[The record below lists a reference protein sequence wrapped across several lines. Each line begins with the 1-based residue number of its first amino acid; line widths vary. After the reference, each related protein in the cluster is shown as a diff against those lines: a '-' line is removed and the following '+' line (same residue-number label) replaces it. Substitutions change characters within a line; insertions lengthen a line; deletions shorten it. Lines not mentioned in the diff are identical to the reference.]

1 MTQTQAAAAPTEVI
15 TYNPLD
21 PAVTHNP
28 YPHYAQLRAL
38 APVHWLEQMQAFA
51 VSRWD
56 DVVDV
61 LSDGQTFSS
70 SQFWPALLG
79 EYDPVPE
86 VPPMISLDPPGHMR
100 IRKLANKAFV
110 PSRVG
115 ALQGKITSV
124 ANELIDDIFKRHGR
138 EGEFDFVWEFS
149 GLFPVSVV
157 AEVIGVDVER
167 RVDFKHWVDDLL
179 SAGNRAVYPPERL
192 AVIEKSSKDIRAY
205 FEEIY
210 DKRLAVPADD
220 LISGFIL
227 AEVNGERLTR
237 TEVLNMA
244 ILLLIGGVETTTNLL
259 GNTIAHLKQY
269 PDAEA
274 AVRADPGKLPGLI
287 EEMLRFDG
295 PVQMLFRH
303 TLADTVFKG
312 VKIPKG
318 SLVLPLLGS
327 ANHDERKFEDSEVLV
342 VDRNPKEIM
351 SFGQGPHFCLGSYLS
366 RMETLTALQIL
377 FERFELLTPVSGEVK
392 WMDSYFARG
401 PKTLPV
407 RFKAR

>member
-1 MTQTQAAAAPTEVI
+1 M

-21 PAVTHNP
+21 PRVTANP
-28 YPHYAQLRAL
+28 YPHYAQLRAEE
-38 APVHWLEQMQAFA
+38 PVKWLEQMQAFA

-56 DVVDV
+56 DIVTV
-61 LSDGQTFSS
+61 LSDGKTYSS
-70 SQFWPALLG
+70 AQFWPALLG

-100 IRKLANKAFV
+100 IRRLANMAFV

-115 ALQGKITSV
+115 ALRENIAQTSQ
-124 ANELIDDIFKRHGR
+124 ALIDDIFAKHGR

-149 GLFPVSVV
+149 GLFPVSVIADV
-157 AEVIGVDVER
+157 LGVDRAR

-179 SAGNRAVYPPERL
+179 SAGNRATHPPERL
-192 AVIEKSSKDIRAY
+192 AQIDRSTKAIRAY
-205 FEEIY
+205 FEEVY
-210 DKRLAVPADD
+210 DERAANPGGAD
-220 LISGFIL
+220 LISGFIE
-227 AEVNGERLTR
+227 AEVRGERLTKS
-237 TEVLNMA
+237 EVLNMA

-259 GNTIAHLKQY
+259 GIIFAHLRKH
-269 PDAEA
+269 PEVEA
-274 AVRADPGKLPGLI
+274 AIRADPSKIPAFI

-295 PVQMLFRH
+295 PVQMVFRH
-303 TLADTVFKG
+303 TTRDTELAG
-312 VKIPKG
+312 VDIPAG

-327 ANHDERKFEDSEVLV
+327 ANHDERKFDDSESLLL
-342 VDRNPKEIM
+342 DRNPQEIM
-351 SFGQGPHFCLGSYLS
+351 SFGQGPHFCLGSFLS
-366 RMETLTALQIL
+366 RMEAKTALEML
-377 FERFELLTPVSGEVK
+377 FEQFESLGTIDDEVQ

>member
-1 MTQTQAAAAPTEVI
+1 M

-21 PAVTHNP
+21 PTITANP
-28 YPHYAQLRAL
+28 YPHYAQLRAEE
-38 APVHWLEQMQAFA
+38 PVKWLDMMQGFA
-51 VSRWD
+51 VARWE
-56 DVVDV
+56 DVEEV

-70 SQFWPALLG
+70 AQFWPALLG

-86 VPPMISLDPPGHMR
+86 VQPMISLDPPGHVR
-100 IRKLANKAFV
+100 IRRLANKAFV

-115 ALQGKITSV
+115 ALHDRIRSV
-124 ANELIDDIFKRHGR
+124 ANELIDDIFRKHGN

-149 GLFPVSVV
+149 ALFPVSVI
-157 AEVIGVDVER
+157 AEVLGVDLAR

-179 SAGNRAVYPPERL
+179 AAGNRAAYGPERL
-192 AVIEKSSKDIRAY
+192 AQIEASSKDIRAY
-205 FEEIY
+205 FEQVY
-210 DKRLAVPADD
+210 DERAANPGDD
-220 LISGFIL
+220 LISSFIQ

-237 TEVLNMA
+237 SEVLNMA

-259 GNTIAHLKQY
+259 GITFAHLRNH
-269 PDAEA
+269 PDIANA
-274 AVRADPGKLPGLI
+274 IWADKSMIPALL

-303 TLADTVFKG
+303 TTRDTELAG
-312 VKIPKG
+312 VAIPKG

-327 ANHDERKFEDSEVLV
+327 ANHDERKFERSEELLL
-342 VDRNPKEIM
+342 DRNPREIM

-366 RMETLTALQIL
+366 RMEAKNALELLID
-377 FERFELLTPVSGEVK
+377 RFESIEVIGEQVQ

-407 RFKAR
+407 RFRAR

>member
-1 MTQTQAAAAPTEVI
+1 M

-21 PAVTHNP
+21 YAVSSNP
-28 YPHYAQLRAL
+28 YPHYAKLRAEE
-38 APVHWLEQMQAFA
+38 PVKWLESMQGYSVA
-51 VSRWD
+51 RWD
-56 DVVDV
+56 DVVEV
-61 LSDGQTFSS
+61 LSDGKTFSS
-70 SQFWPALLG
+70 AQFWPALLG

-86 VPPMISLDPPGHMR
+86 VQPMISLDPPGHVR

-115 ALQGKITSV
+115 ALSDRIRSV
-124 ANELIDDIFKRHGR
+124 AHELIDGIFERHGR
-138 EGEFDFVWEFS
+138 EGECDFVWEFS
-149 GLFPVSVV
+149 ALFPVSVI
-157 AEVIGVDVER
+157 AEVLGVDLAR

-179 SAGNRAVYPPERL
+179 SAGNRAAYGPEKL
-192 AVIEKSSKDIRAY
+192 ARIEQSSKAIRAY
-205 FEEIY
+205 FEEVY
-210 DKRLAVPADD
+210 DARVETPGDD
-220 LISGFIL
+220 LISGFIQ

-237 TEVLNMA
+237 SEVLNMA

-259 GNTIAHLKQY
+259 GITFAHFKTHPDIA
-269 PDAEA
+269 A
-274 AVRADPGKLPGLI
+274 AVWADTSKIPALL

-303 TLADTVFKG
+303 TTRETELGG
-312 VKIPKG
+312 VTIPQG

-327 ANHDERKFEDSEVLV
+327 ANHDERKFERSEELLL
-342 VDRNPKEIM
+342 DRNPKELM

-366 RMETLTALQIL
+366 RMEAKSALEIL
-377 FERFELLTPVSGEVK
+377 VERFESIEAIGNEVQ

>member
-1 MTQTQAAAAPTEVI
+1 MSEALIKEQTAVS
-15 TYNPLD
+15 YNPLD
-21 PAVTHNP
+21 PAITANP
-28 YPHYAQLRAL
+28 YPHYAQLRAD
-38 APVHWLEQMQAFA
+38 APVHWLETMQGFV

-56 DVVDV
+56 DVTAV
-61 LSDGQTFSS
+61 LKDGKTFSS

-100 IRKLANKAFV
+100 IRKLANSAFV

-115 ALQGKITSV
+115 ALQGKVVAV
-124 ANELIDDIFKRHGR
+124 ANELIDAIFEKHGTS
-138 EGEFDFVWEFS
+138 GEFDFVWEFS
-149 GLFPVSVV
+149 ALFPVSVV
-157 AEVIGVDVER
+157 ADVIGVDLAR

-179 SAGNRAVYPPERL
+179 AAGNRAAYGPERL
-192 AVIEKSSKDIRAY
+192 AEIERSSKAIRVY
-205 FEEIY
+205 FEDIY
-210 DKRLAVPADD
+210 DQRLAEPRDD
-220 LISGFIL
+220 LISGFIQ

-237 TEVLNMA
+237 SEVLNLA

-259 GNTIAHLKQY
+259 GITFAHFKQH
-269 PDAEA
+269 PEAFA
-274 AVRADPGKLPGLI
+274 AVREDPSRIPMVL
-287 EEMLRFDG
+287 EEVLRFDG

-303 TLADTVFKG
+303 TMCDTELG
-312 VKIPKG
+312 GTTIPKG

-327 ANHDERKFEDSEVLV
+327 ANHDERKFENSESFVW
-342 VDRNPKEIM
+342 DRDPKELM
-351 SFGQGPHFCLGSYLS
+351 SFGQGPHFCLGSFLS
-366 RMETLTALQIL
+366 RMEARTALQIL
-377 FERFELLTPVSGEVK
+377 LERFEELLPISDEVE

>member
-1 MTQTQAAAAPTEVI
+1 M

-21 PAVTHNP
+21 SAVTSNP
-28 YPHYAQLRAL
+28 YPHYAKLRADE
-38 APVHWLEQMQAFA
+38 PVKWLEMMQGYA
-51 VSRWD
+51 VSRWA
-56 DVVDV
+56 DVEEV
-61 LSDGQTFSS
+61 LSDGKTYSS
-70 SQFWPALLG
+70 AQFWPVLLG

-86 VPPMISLDPPGHMR
+86 VQPMISLDPPGHVR

-115 ALQGKITSV
+115 ALSNRIRSV
-124 ANELIDDIFKRHGR
+124 THELIDAIIERHGKD
-138 EGEFDFVWEFS
+138 GECDFVWEFS
-149 GLFPVSVV
+149 ALFPVSVI
-157 AEVIGVDVER
+157 AEILGVDLAR

-179 SAGNRAVYPPERL
+179 SAGNRAAYGPERL
-192 AVIEKSSKDIRAY
+192 AEIQRSSTAIRGY
-205 FEEIY
+205 FEEVY
-210 DKRLAVPADD
+210 DARVANPGED
-220 LISGFIL
+220 LISGFIQ

-237 TEVLNMA
+237 SEVLNMA

-259 GNTIAHLKQY
+259 GITFAHFKTH
-269 PDAEA
+269 PDIA
-274 AVRADPGKLPGLI
+274 AVIWSDPSRIPALL

-303 TLADTVFKG
+303 TTRETQLAG
-312 VKIPKG
+312 VTLPKG

-327 ANHDERKFEDSEVLV
+327 ANHDERKFERSEELLLE
-342 VDRNPKEIM
+342 RNPKELM

-366 RMETLTALQIL
+366 RMEAKSALEIL
-377 FERFELLTPVSGEVK
+377 VERFESIEVIGDEVQ

>member
-1 MTQTQAAAAPTEVI
+1 M

-21 PAVTHNP
+21 PAVTANP
-28 YPHYAQLRAL
+28 YPHYAQLRAQE
-38 APVHWLEQMQAFA
+38 PVKWLDMMEGFA
-51 VSRWD
+51 VARWD
-56 DVVDV
+56 DVEEV
-61 LSDGQTFSS
+61 LSDGRTFSS
-70 SQFWPALLG
+70 AQFWPALLG

-86 VPPMISLDPPGHMR
+86 VQPMISLDPPGHVR

-115 ALQGKITSV
+115 ALAARIRSV
-124 ANELIDDIFKRHGR
+124 THELIDTILERHGK
-138 EGEFDFVWEFS
+138 EGECDFVWEFS
-149 GLFPVSVV
+149 ALFPVSVI
-157 AEVIGVDVER
+157 AEVLGVDLAR

-179 SAGNRAVYPPERL
+179 SAGNRAAYGPDRL
-192 AVIEKSSKDIRAY
+192 AQIERSSAAIRAY
-205 FEEIY
+205 FEQVHDARAASPGE
-210 DKRLAVPADD
+210 D
-220 LISGFIL
+220 LISGFIQ

-237 TEVLNMA
+237 SEVLNMA

-259 GNTIAHLKQY
+259 GITFAHLKNH
-269 PDAEA
+269 PDIAA
-274 AVRADPGKLPGLI
+274 AVWDDPSRIPALL

-303 TLADTVFKG
+303 TTCDTELAG
-312 VKIPKG
+312 VAIPKG

-327 ANHDERKFEDSEVLV
+327 ANHDERKFERSEELLLE
-342 VDRNPKEIM
+342 RNPKELM

-366 RMETLTALQIL
+366 RMEAKNALEIL
-377 FERFELLTPVSGEVK
+377 IERFESIEAIGEDVQ

>member
-1 MTQTQAAAAPTEVI
+1 M

-21 PAVTHNP
+21 PAVTANP
-28 YPHYAQLRAL
+28 YPHYAKLRADE
-38 APVHWLEQMQAFA
+38 PVKWLEMMQGFA

-56 DVVDV
+56 DVREV
-61 LSDGQTFSS
+61 LSDGKTFSS

-86 VPPMISLDPPGHMR
+86 VQPMISLDPPGHVR

-115 ALQGKITSV
+115 ALSERIRSV
-124 ANELIDDIFKRHGR
+124 THELIDAIFAKHGKT
-138 EGEFDFVWEFS
+138 GEFDFVWEFS
-149 GLFPVSVV
+149 ALVPVSVI
-157 AEVIGVDVER
+157 AEVLGVDIAR

-179 SAGNRAVYPPERL
+179 AAGNRAVYGPERL
-192 AVIEKSSKDIRAY
+192 AEIDRSSKAIRAY
-205 FEEIY
+205 FEQVYE
-210 DKRLAVPADD
+210 DRAANPGDD
-220 LISGFIL
+220 LISGFIQ

-237 TEVLNMA
+237 SEVLNMA

-259 GNTIAHLKQY
+259 GITFAHLRSH
-269 PDAEA
+269 PDIAS
-274 AVRADPGKLPGLI
+274 AVWADPGRIPALI

-303 TLADTVFKG
+303 TMCDTELAG
-312 VKIPKG
+312 VAIPKG

-327 ANHDERKFEDSEVLV
+327 ANHDERQFDRSEELLL
-342 VDRNPKEIM
+342 DRNPGEIM

-366 RMETLTALQIL
+366 RIEARSALEIL
-377 FERFELLTPVSGEVK
+377 VERFESIEVIDPDIR

>member
-1 MTQTQAAAAPTEVI
+1 M

-21 PAVTHNP
+21 PAVTANP
-28 YPHYAQLRAL
+28 YPHYAKLRAEE
-38 APVHWLEQMQAFA
+38 PVKWLEGMQGFA

-56 DVVDV
+56 DVQEV
-61 LSDGQTFSS
+61 LSDGKTFSS

-86 VPPMISLDPPGHMR
+86 VQPMISLDPPGHVR

-115 ALQGKITSV
+115 ALSDRIRSV
-124 ANELIDDIFKRHGR
+124 THELIDAIFAKHGK

-149 GLFPVSVV
+149 ALVPVSVI
-157 AEVIGVDVER
+157 AEVLGVDIAR

-179 SAGNRAVYPPERL
+179 AAGNRAVYGPERL
-192 AVIEKSSKDIRAY
+192 AEIDRSSKAIRAY
-205 FEEIY
+205 FEEVY
-210 DKRLAVPADD
+210 EERAANPGND
-220 LISGFIL
+220 LISGFIQ

-237 TEVLNMA
+237 SEVLNMA

-259 GNTIAHLKQY
+259 GITFAHLRSH
-269 PDAEA
+269 PDIAR
-274 AVRADPGKLPGLI
+274 AVWADPGRIPALV

-303 TLADTVFKG
+303 TMCDTELAG
-312 VKIPKG
+312 VAIPKG

-327 ANHDERKFEDSEVLV
+327 ANHDERQFDRSEELIL
-342 VDRNPKEIM
+342 DRNPGEIM

-366 RMETLTALQIL
+366 RMEARSALEIL
-377 FERFELLTPVSGEVK
+377 VERFESIEVIDPDIR